1 MGKLL
6 ILEIHITFI
15 PLHTLTYIFSLL
27 LSICNRD
34 VLFVAHR
41 MKLKGSPGPT
51 FTFGD
56 KKYTMSISKT
66 GFNAWKDGH
75 PIRNACAFATSF
87 MYERAMLM
95 INDVVVAI
103 TGRNYF
109 FPNKP
114 KEFHDECA
122 KYCRYAVLVRAL
134 LWKLAGWKAL
144 LFLYLSETLWSIP
157 PHPACAMFVTN
168 HGSNIDESGNCI
180 PSSSTYAGRWYS
192 LLTCKLLIVRSLFR
206 LLKRIY
212 AHNIFHSFVRLS

>member
-1 MGKLL
+1 
-6 ILEIHITFI
+6 
-15 PLHTLTYIFSLL
+15 
-27 LSICNRD
+27 
-34 VLFVAHR
+34 